1 MLCPSPQYLRR
12 FLCLPAAFIALALPL
27 QAQEQPPEV
36 APPSLMQ
43 RGLELFFEGLEEE
56 LSPGLQQLQEMA
68 ESFGPALQDFLL
80 QMGPALAEIAGE
92 VQDWSRY
99 ELPEVLPNGDII
111 IRRKPDGPT
120 PDARPDAQPN
130 EGEDGAPE
138 DPIDI

>member
-1 MLCPSPQYLRR
+1 MLYPSPPHLRR
-12 FLCLPAAFIALALPL
+12 LLCLPVALTALILPL
-27 QAQEQPPEV
+27 QAQEQSPEV

-68 ESFGPALQDFLL
+68 ENFGPALQDFML
-80 QMGPALAEIAGE
+80 QMGPALADIASE

-111 IRRKPDGPT
+111 IRRKPDAPT

-130 EGEDGAPE
+130 EGADGAPE